1 MAKHFDPRKVLRQI
15 SNPLLK
21 EFFDRRGELHD
32 VAWEELT
39 ETRIEPVF
47 QAWQQLPERPRKE
60 VQVTLQDVVELA
72 DERGLSV
79 LAEEV
84 KLRCPEREAEF
95 NGWDGRADRAM
106 WVYLHVPEAFE
117 EAALFARADALAA
130 GRYWIKRN
138 GLPRQQLTVS
148 NATTS
153 RLQAAL
159 TGFYWP
165 TQMRGCHCRVE
176 HYTRASGAEYFF
188 AYLDDYPDNHLVFDD
203 QGQVEKR
210 SDRYAFENVFVFAP
224 AEGAL
229 ELFAR
234 GGREVNAALQE
245 AFCRSVLG
253 VDAGDTDPLRPAYQL
268 DHLLDENFPLR
279 TDPADRVADARIMR
293 LRLEPKAAPLSYI
306 ELKADPK
313 GHPSEIFQMLAHY
326 CNTHNVSPGRVRVR
340 QASFRLTFMHDGV
353 GRPKTLSF
361 NVSCPDSCDLKSKT
375 DDMRTVGERCL
386 KLWGITGD

>member
-21 EFFDRRGELHD
+21 EFFDRRGELRN

-47 QAWQQLPERPRKE
+47 EAWQQLPERPRKE

-95 NGWDGRADRAM
+95 NSWDGRADRAM
-106 WVYLHVPEAFE
+106 WVYLNVPEAFE

-148 NATTS
+148 AQTTAE
-153 RLQAAL
+153 LQGAL

-176 HYTRASGAEYFF
+176 HYTRANGAEYFF

-203 QGQVEKR
+203 DGQVEKR
-210 SDRYAFENVFVFAP
+210 SDRYAFENVFVFTP
-224 AEGAL
+224 DDGAL

-234 GGREVNAALQE
+234 GGRKVNAALQE
-245 AFCRSVLG
+245 AFCQSVLG
-253 VDAGDTDPLRPAYQL
+253 VDAGDTDPLKPAYQL

-279 TDPADRVADARIMR
+279 TDPADHVAEARIVR

-326 CNTHNVSPGRVRVR
+326 CSTQNVSPGRVRVR
-340 QASFRLTFMHDGV
+340 QVSFRVTFMQDGV

-361 NVSCPDSCDLKSKT
+361 NVSSPDSCDLKSKT

-386 KLWGITGD
+386 KLWRITGD

>member
-21 EFFDRRGELHD
+21 EFFDRRGELRN

-47 QAWQQLPERPRKE
+47 EAWQQLPERPRKE

-95 NGWDGRADRAM
+95 SGWDGRADRAM
-106 WVYLHVPEAFE
+106 WVYLNVPEAFE

-148 NATTS
+148 NRTTS
-153 RLQAAL
+153 DLQAAL

-203 QGQVEKR
+203 EGQVEKR
-210 SDRYAFENVFVFAP
+210 SDRYAFENVFVFMP
-224 AEGAL
+224 EDGAL

-234 GGREVNAALQE
+234 GGRKVNAALQE
-245 AFCRSVLG
+245 AFCQSVLG
-253 VDAGDTDPLRPAYQL
+253 VDAGDTDPLKPAYQL

-279 TDPADRVADARIMR
+279 TDPVDRVADARIAR

-306 ELKADPK
+306 EVKADPK
-313 GHPSEIFQMLAHY
+313 GHPSEIFQMLVHY
-326 CNTHNVSPGRVRVR
+326 CKTQNVSPGRVRVR
-340 QASFRLTFMHDGV
+340 QVSFRVTFMHDGV

-361 NVSCPDSCDLKSKT
+361 NVSSPDSCDLKSKT
-375 DDMRTVGERCL
+375 DDMRAVGERCL